1 MKRTAI
7 RIGFIIITFF
17 VLAACARQEGRR
29 EFSVA
34 IESFPSNL
42 DPRFPN
48 DAYSS
53 KLQQLL
59 FNGLLKYDS
68 ELRLVPD
75 LAERYE
81 YRSSTRIRLK
91 LRAGVTFHDG
101 RPLTTRDVLYTY
113 KTLMDPKK
121 RSPLYETFKR
131 ITEIEPIDDLTL
143 DIEMAE
149 PFAPFLTALTAGIVP
164 YGVDEESPIRFA
176 LRPVG
181 TGPFRWDGYRS
192 DQWIRLKAF
201 PEYFDGP
208 PALPSLVFKT
218 IRDDTTRV
226 LQLLRGEVDLVQN
239 AVPLV
244 MAQWMREKAKLV
256 MESDVGINYAYLAFN
271 LRDPA
276 LQDRRVREAIARAI
290 DRDKLIEFRL
300 KGFARK
306 ATGILAPSN
315 WFYEPNVS
323 QYPYDPD
330 GAKLLLDEAGLKDPD
345 GNGPLPRLTLSLK
358 TSNKRDRVAMA
369 RAIADQLK
377 LVGIDLQIRS
387 YEWGTFYRDI
397 KTGNFQ
403 VYSSTWVG
411 VTEPDIYYYAFHS
424 SQVPPNGANRGY
436 YSNPEVDRLVE
447 EGRRE
452 TVSSAR
458 KSDYNQVQK
467 IISHDLPYISLWYED
482 NVVFM
487 RPEVRGYDLRPDA
500 SLEGLVR
507 TSWQQLPPVAEE
519 GAGH

>member
-1 MKRTAI
+1 MA
-7 RIGFIIITFF
+7 FF
-17 VLAACARQEGRR
+17 LLAACARQEAPR

-34 IESFPSNL
+34 IESYPSNL

-53 KLQQLL
+53 KLQQLI
-59 FNGLLKYDS
+59 FNGLLKYDA

-91 LRAGVTFHDG
+91 LRPAVTFHDG
-101 RPLTTRDVLYTY
+101 RALTTRDVLYTF

-121 RSPLYETFKR
+121 RSPLYETFKK
-131 ITEIEPIDDLTL
+131 IIEIEAVDDLTL
-143 DIEMAE
+143 EIELKEA
-149 PFAPFLTALTAGIVP
+149 FAPFLTALTVGIVP
-164 YGVDEESPIRFA
+164 YGSDEESEVRFA

-181 TGPFRWDGYRS
+181 TGPYRWDGYRS

-201 PEYFDGP
+201 PEHFNGA
-208 PALPSLVFKT
+208 PAMPGLVFKT

-239 AVPLV
+239 AIPLI
-244 MAQWMREKAKLV
+244 MAKWLREKTKLM

-276 LQDRRVREAIARAI
+276 LQDRRIREAIAKAI
-290 DRDKLIEFRL
+290 DRDRLIEFRL

-315 WFYEPNVS
+315 WFYEGNVS
-323 QYPYDPD
+323 QYPYDPE
-330 GAKLLLDEAGLKDPD
+330 ASKKLLEEAGLKDPD
-345 GNGPLPRLTLSLK
+345 GAGPLPRLRLSLK

-369 RAIADQLK
+369 RAIADQLR
-377 LVGIDLQIRS
+377 LVGIELEVRP

-447 EGRRE
+447 EGRSE
-452 TVSSAR
+452 TVSSTR
-458 KSDYNQVQK
+458 KDAYDQVQK
-467 IISHDLPYISLWYED
+467 IISHDLPYVSLWYED

-487 RPEVRGYDLRPDA
+487 RPEVQGYQLRPDA
-500 SLEGLVR
+500 SLEGLLR
-507 TSWQQLPPVAEE
+507 TTWHSGAEE
-519 GAGH
+519 KAAATMLSPAP

>member
-1 MKRTAI
+1 MAL
-7 RIGFIIITFF
+7 FL
-17 VLAACARQEGRR
+17 LAACGRQESPR

-113 KTLMDPKK
+113 KALMDPKK
-121 RSPLYETFKR
+121 RSPLYETFKK
-131 ITEIEPIDDLTL
+131 ITEIEASDDLTL
-143 DIEMAE
+143 EIELKE
-149 PFAPFLTALTAGIVP
+149 PFAPFLTALTVGIVP
-164 YGVDEESPIRFA
+164 YGVDEESPVRFA
-176 LRPVG
+176 QRPIG

-192 DQWIRLKAF
+192 DQWIRLKSFAQ
-201 PEYFDGP
+201 YFDGP
-208 PALPSLVFKT
+208 PALPGLLFKT

-239 AVPLV
+239 AIPLV
-244 MAQWMREKAKLV
+244 MAQWLREKTKLA

-276 LQDRRVREAIARAI
+276 LQDRRVREALARAI

-315 WFYEPNVS
+315 WFYEGNVS

-345 GNGPLPRLTLSLK
+345 GAGPLPRLRLSLK
-358 TSNKRDRVAMA
+358 TSNKRDRIAMA
-369 RAIADQLK
+369 RAIAEQLK
-377 LVGIDLQIRS
+377 IVGIELEVRP

-403 VYSSTWVG
+403 MYSSTWVG
-411 VTEPDIYYYAFHS
+411 VTEPDIYYYAFQS
-424 SQVPPNGANRGY
+424 AQIPPNGANRGY

-447 EGRRE
+447 EGRQE

-458 KSDYNQVQK
+458 KSAYSQVQK

-487 RPEVRGYDLRPDA
+487 RPEVKGFDIRPDA
-500 SLEGLVR
+500 SLEGLTK
-507 TSWQQLPPVAEE
+507 TSRQQPTTQAAE
-519 GAGH
+519 GAGL